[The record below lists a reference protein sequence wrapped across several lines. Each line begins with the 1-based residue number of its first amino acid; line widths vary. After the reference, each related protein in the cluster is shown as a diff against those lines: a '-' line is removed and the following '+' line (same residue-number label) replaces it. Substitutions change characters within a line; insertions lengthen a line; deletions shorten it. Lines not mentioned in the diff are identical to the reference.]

1 MKEILKNCF
10 GFFNSNTTGQHLEKN
25 FRDYEGLSWIISVGI
40 MAAVCDKIIVS
51 MRYLNGEIKALK
63 KALHLVGKMMEENR
77 QCIFLYQL
85 F

>member
-1 MKEILKNCF
+1 M
-10 GFFNSNTTGQHLEKN
+10 
-25 FRDYEGLSWIISVGI
+25 DYFVGI
-40 MAAVCDKIIVS
+40 MAAICDKIIVNMLS
-51 MRYLNGEIKALK
+51 LNGEIKALK